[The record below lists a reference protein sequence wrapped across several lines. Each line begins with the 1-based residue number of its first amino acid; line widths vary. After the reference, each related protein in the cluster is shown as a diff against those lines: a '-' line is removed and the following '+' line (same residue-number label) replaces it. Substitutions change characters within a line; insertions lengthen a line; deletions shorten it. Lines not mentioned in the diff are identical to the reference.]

1 MSRIDA
7 LIKSINKYFAP
18 DPDNKDGTRKYALFS
33 AKIEPVTLGIS
44 YAYQYMIL
52 KMVRAIFMVYMVL
65 HFSKH
70 HSDLISSHLYVHTAK
85 WKIW

>member
-44 YAYQYMIL
+44 YAYQYTDI
-52 KMVRAIFMVYMVL
+52 KDGPCHFMVYMVL